1 MDSFPEILTPNN
13 ITRFPAAKMRRLL
26 AKLRS
31 EITDLVLKGNE
42 NDYFDLDDFY
52 RRFNVLTKDRENM
65 KNAMVQELTTKGW
78 KCKTSFGGT
87 GLFVYSTEK
96 PPSSCHEDGF

>member
-1 MDSFPEILTPNN
+1 MDNFPEILTPANN
-13 ITRFPAAKMRRLL
+13 TKFPVAKLRRLL

-31 EITDLVLKGNE
+31 EITDLILRGNE
-42 NDYFDLDDFY
+42 NDYFDLDDFF
-52 RRFNVLTKDRENM
+52 RRYSVPPKDREVL
-65 KNAMVQELTTKGW
+65 KNTVIQELSAKGW

-96 PPSSCHEDGF
+96 PPSSCYEDGF